1 VKKKVIHKEK
11 LQEEA
16 IGVEGVTFDTIS
28 DIKVKNE
35 NILN

>member
-1 VKKKVIHKEK
+1 VKKKVIHREK

-16 IGVEGVTFDTIS
+16 IGAEGVTSDTIS

-35 NILN
+35 KKLN